1 MATLYV
7 ENVPD
12 ELYEALRSRAKQ
24 NRRSM
29 AGEVILLLEQHVPT
43 RRELKRRKRQF
54 QQLLKLQSNK
64 PLTPGPFSST
74 EEMTRED
81 RER

>member
-1 MATLYV
+1 MAALYV
-7 ENVPD
+7 ESVPD

-43 RRELKRRKRQF
+43 PRELKRRKRHF

-64 PLTPGPFSST
+64 PPTPGPFPST
-74 EEMTRED
+74 EEKIREG
-81 RER
+81 RE

>member
-12 ELYEALRSRAKQ
+12 ELYEALRTRAKQ

-43 RRELKRRKRQF
+43 PRELKRRKRQF
-54 QQLLKLQSNK
+54 EQVLKLQSGK
-64 PLTPGPFSST
+64 SPALGPFPSA
-74 EEMTRED
+74 EEMIRED